1 MPRPKS
7 ELTGSKKAIGVR
19 LTEWE
24 FKEWTKLGGALWL
37 RKQLLESKKKSE
49 KTWSTSE

>member
-1 MPRPKS
+1 VPRPKS

-24 FKEWTKLGGALWL
+24 FKEWTKLGGARWL
-37 RKQLLESKKKSE
+37 RKQLLDSKRNRE
-49 KTWSTSE
+49 KNASV